1 VPDNVYAKIFIID
14 DGDLVTRE
22 SASSFI
28 AKARENNAPLF
39 FVGSIRNIDMN
50 HAEDVAHLIQIQ
62 RF

>member
-39 FVGSIRNIDMN
+39 LSVVL
-50 HAEDVAHLIQIQ
+50 ETLI
-62 RF
+62 